1 MTKFFDAKVDLFS
14 HKTIAVQIAA
24 ESEIEAIALAANAAV
39 NKESQFAPTG
49 KIALKLVGESEI
61 KVGSRVFHRL
71 FGAGIVEQ
79 VAPSASNGGFSFTI
93 KFDKG
98 ETKNIHGLG
107 AVLRP
112 EELADHD
119 PHNYPNYKV
128 TFRWDRIGDTLE
140 VVGTAINT
148 RDRIDPALFEV
159 LMWCRENIKDG
170 NKSTVE
176 VKYGVLVNND
186 VTGIHHG
193 PHMTYTA
200 KLTFNSEDSLTRF
213 FLMWKD

>member
-1 MTKFFDAKVDLFS
+1 MTKFFDAKVDLVS

-24 ESEIEAIALAANAAV
+24 ESETEATALAANAAV
-39 NKESQFAPTG
+39 AKEPQFASTG
-49 KIALKLVGESEI
+49 KIALKLIGESELT
-61 KVGSRVFHRL
+61 VGSRVVHRI

-79 VAPSASNGGFSFTI
+79 VAPSAPNGSFRFAI
-93 KFDKG
+93 KFDTG
-98 ETKNIHGLG
+98 ETKNIHGPG

-119 PHNYPNYKV
+119 PRSYPNYKAA
-128 TFRWDRIGDTLE
+128 FRWDRIGDTLE

-159 LMWCRENIKDG
+159 LMWCRENTKDG
-170 NKSTVE
+170 HKSTVE
-176 VKYGVLVNND
+176 VKYGALLND
-186 VTGIHHG
+186 EATGIHHS
-193 PHMTYTA
+193 PHMKYTA
-200 KLTFNSEDSLTRF
+200 NLTFNSEDSLRRF

>member
-1 MTKFFDAKVDLFS
+1 MTKFFDAKVDLVS

-24 ESEIEAIALAANAAV
+24 ESETEATALAAKAAAA
-39 NKESQFAPTG
+39 KEPQFSPTG

-79 VAPSASNGGFSFTI
+79 VAPTAPNGGFNFTI

-98 ETKNIHGLG
+98 ETKCIHGPG

-119 PHNYPNYKV
+119 PRSYPNYKA

-140 VVGTAINT
+140 VVGTAMNT
-148 RDRIDPALFEV
+148 RDRVDPALFEV

-176 VKYGVLVNND
+176 VKYGALLND
-186 VTGIHHG
+186 EATGIHHW

-213 FLMWKD
+213 FLMWND